1 LIYALKRIF
10 IYPKLYFMVIKSY
23 HVQ

>member
-10 IYPKLYFMVIKSY
+10 IYPKLYIMVIRSY